1 MRIFASDFDN
11 TLHFV
16 NEEGKGYFKKEDLE
30 AIEKFQKEGNL
41 FGLCTGRPL
50 YGLQGDLKGGPKLDF
65 IIASTGALIAAP
77 EAKGYRTLAQDVLS
91 LKDTE
96 GVYHH
101 CSDNNGTLFIH
112 ADGNIYTVKT
122 FANQGYPNQKVIE
135 SFEELKQASIT
146 GISVWTPSFDTAAAL
161 TKSINAKFGI
171 TLAAYQN
178 GNWIDVV
185 ALKVSKGNAAVHAK
199 ELFGADTVV
208 GMGDNFNDIPLLDK
222 VDIGFT
228 FHASAEEVQNHAT
241 YVVDSIAEAMQI
253 LDTKK

>member
-50 YGLQGDLKGGPKLDF
+50 YGLQEDLKGGPKLDF
-65 IIASTGALIAAP
+65 IIASTGALITVP
-77 EAKGYRTLAQDVLS
+77 ETEGYRTLAQDALS

-101 CSDNNGTLFIH
+101 CSERNGTLFIH

-122 FANQGYPNQKVIE
+122 FAEHGYPNQKVIE
-135 SFEELKQASIT
+135 SFEALKSTSIT
-146 GISVWTPSFDTAAAL
+146 GISVWTPAFDTAAIL
-161 TKSINAKFGI
+161 TKSINEKFGI

-185 ALKVSKGNAAVHAK
+185 GLGVSKGNAALHAK
-199 ELFGADTVV
+199 ELFGADTVA
-208 GMGDNFNDIPLLDK
+208 GMGDNFNDIPLLDR
-222 VDIGFT
+222 VDISFT
-228 FHASAEEVQNHAT
+228 FHSSAEEVQSHAT

-253 LDTKK
+253 LNTKK

>member
-50 YGLQGDLKGGPKLDF
+50 YGLQEDLKGGPKLDF
-65 IIASTGALIAAP
+65 IIASTGALITVP
-77 EAKGYRTLAQDVLS
+77 EAEGYRTLAQDVLS

-101 CSDNNGTLFIH
+101 CSERNGTLFIH
-112 ADGNIYTVKT
+112 ADGNIYTIKT
-122 FANQGYPNQKVIE
+122 FAEHGYPNQKVIE
-135 SFEELKQASIT
+135 SFEALKSTSIT
-146 GISVWTPSFDTAAAL
+146 GISVWTPAFDTAAILA
-161 TKSINAKFGI
+161 KSINEKFGI

-185 ALKVSKGNAAVHAK
+185 GLGVSKGNAALHAK
-199 ELFGADTVV
+199 ELFGADTVA
-208 GMGDNFNDIPLLDK
+208 GMGDNFNDIPLLDR
-222 VDIGFT
+222 VDISFT
-228 FHASAEEVQNHAT
+228 FHSSAEEVQSHAT

-253 LDTKK
+253 LNTKK

>member
-50 YGLQGDLKGGPKLDF
+50 YGLQEDLKGGPKLDF
-65 IIASTGALIAAP
+65 IIASTGALIPVP
-77 EAKGYRTLAQDVLS
+77 EAEGYRTLAQDALS

-101 CSDNNGTLFIH
+101 CSERNGTLFIH

-122 FANQGYPNQKVIE
+122 FAEHGYPNQKVIE
-135 SFEELKQASIT
+135 SFEALKSTSIT
-146 GISVWTPSFDTAAAL
+146 GISVWTPAFDTAAIL
-161 TKSINAKFGI
+161 TKSINEKFGI

-185 ALKVSKGNAAVHAK
+185 GLGVSKGNAALHAK
-199 ELFGADTVV
+199 ELFGADTVA
-208 GMGDNFNDIPLLDK
+208 GMGDNFNDIPLLDR
-222 VDIGFT
+222 VDISFT
-228 FHASAEEVQNHAT
+228 FHSSAEEVQSHAT

-253 LDTKK
+253 LNTKK

>member
-50 YGLQGDLKGGPKLDF
+50 YGLQEDLKGGPKLDF
-65 IIASTGALIAAP
+65 IIASTGALITVP
-77 EAKGYRTLAQDVLS
+77 EAEGYRTLAQDALS

-101 CSDNNGTLFIH
+101 CSERNGTLFIH
-112 ADGNIYTVKT
+112 ADGNIYTLKT
-122 FANQGYPNQKVIE
+122 FAEHGYPNQKVIE
-135 SFEELKQASIT
+135 SFEALKSTSIT
-146 GISVWTPSFDTAAAL
+146 GISVWTPAFDTAAIL
-161 TKSINAKFGI
+161 TKSINEKFGI

-185 ALKVSKGNAAVHAK
+185 GLGVSKGNAALHAK
-199 ELFGADTVV
+199 ELFGADTVA
-208 GMGDNFNDIPLLDK
+208 GMGDNFNDIPLLDR
-222 VDIGFT
+222 VDISFT
-228 FHASAEEVQNHAT
+228 FHSSDEEVQSHAT

-253 LDTKK
+253 LNTKK

>member
-30 AIEKFQKEGNL
+30 AVEKFQKEGNL

-50 YGLQGDLKGGPKLDF
+50 YGLQEDLKGGPKLDF
-65 IIASTGALIAAP
+65 IIASTGALITVP
-77 EAKGYRTLAQDVLS
+77 EAEGYRTLAQDALS

-101 CSDNNGTLFIH
+101 CSERNGTLFIH

-122 FANQGYPNQKVIE
+122 FAEHGYPNQKVIE
-135 SFEELKQASIT
+135 SFEALKSTSIT
-146 GISVWTPSFDTAAAL
+146 GISVWTPAFDTAAIL
-161 TKSINAKFGI
+161 TKSINEKFGI

-185 ALKVSKGNAAVHAK
+185 GLGVSKGNAALHAK
-199 ELFGADTVV
+199 ELFGADTVA
-208 GMGDNFNDIPLLDK
+208 GMGDNFNDIPLLDR
-222 VDIGFT
+222 VDISFT
-228 FHASAEEVQNHAT
+228 FHSSAEEVQSHAT

-253 LDTKK
+253 LNTKK

>member
-65 IIASTGALIAAP
+65 IIASTGALITVP
-77 EAKGYRTLAQDVLS
+77 EAEGYRTLAQDALS

-101 CSDNNGTLFIH
+101 CSERNATLFIH

-122 FANQGYPNQKVIE
+122 FAEHGYPNQKVIE
-135 SFEELKQASIT
+135 SFEALKSTSIT
-146 GISVWTPSFDTAAAL
+146 GISVWTPAFDTAAIL
-161 TKSINAKFGI
+161 TKSINEKFGI

-185 ALKVSKGNAAVHAK
+185 GLGVSKGNAALHAK
-199 ELFGADTVV
+199 ELFGADTVA
-208 GMGDNFNDIPLLDK
+208 GMGDNFNDIPLLDR
-222 VDIGFT
+222 VDISFT
-228 FHASAEEVQNHAT
+228 FHSSAEEVQSHAT

-253 LDTKK
+253 LNTKK

>member
-50 YGLQGDLKGGPKLDF
+50 YGLQEDLKGGPKLDF
-65 IIASTGALIAAP
+65 IIASTGALITVP
-77 EAKGYRTLAQDVLS
+77 EAEGYRTLAQDVLS

-101 CSDNNGTLFIH
+101 CSERNGTLFIH
-112 ADGNIYTVKT
+112 AAGNIYTLKT
-122 FANQGYPNQKVIE
+122 FAEHGYPNQKVIE
-135 SFEELKQASIT
+135 SFEALKSTSIT
-146 GISVWTPSFDTAAAL
+146 GISVWTPAFDTAAIL
-161 TKSINAKFGI
+161 TKSINEKFGI

-185 ALKVSKGNAAVHAK
+185 GLGVSKGNAALHAK
-199 ELFGADTVV
+199 ELFGADTVA
-208 GMGDNFNDIPLLDK
+208 GMGDNFNDIPLLDR
-222 VDIGFT
+222 VDISFT
-228 FHASAEEVQNHAT
+228 FHSSAEEVQSHAT

-253 LDTKK
+253 LNTKK